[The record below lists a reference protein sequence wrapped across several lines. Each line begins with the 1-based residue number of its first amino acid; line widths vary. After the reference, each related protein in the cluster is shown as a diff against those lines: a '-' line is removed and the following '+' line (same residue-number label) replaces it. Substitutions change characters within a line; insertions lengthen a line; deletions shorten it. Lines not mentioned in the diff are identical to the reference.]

1 MFLMVYAAFTERS
14 IGMEEGTKTSN
25 RYRSLL
31 IGFLILDLIAFTLL
45 AIAYFLN
52 EDIGDQEIKYEDAEL
67 VFDDLSGQKVIPS
80 GEPVGIYL
88 KTDGVMVVD
97 CGEVETAQ
105 GEICSPCNSL
115 LQTGDYIT
123 AVNETAISTKKELM
137 QALSGNNTGTV
148 RLTFVR
154 DGK

>member
-1 MFLMVYAAFTERS
+1 MVCAAFTERS

-45 AIAYFLN
+45 AVAYFWN
-52 EDIGDQEIKYEDAEL
+52 GDIGDQEIKYEDAEL

-97 CGEVETAQ
+97 CDEVETAQ
-105 GEICSPCNSL
+105 GEICSPCNGLHHSC
-115 LQTGDYIT
+115 
-123 AVNETAISTKKELM
+123 K
-137 QALSGNNTGTV
+137 
-148 RLTFVR
+148 
-154 DGK
+154 

>member
-1 MFLMVYAAFTERS
+1 MVYAAFTERS

-45 AIAYFLN
+45 AIAYFWN

-105 GEICSPCNSL
+105 ERFAL
-115 LQTGDYIT
+115 L
-123 AVNETAISTKKELM
+123 
-137 QALSGNNTGTV
+137 
-148 RLTFVR
+148 
-154 DGK
+154 